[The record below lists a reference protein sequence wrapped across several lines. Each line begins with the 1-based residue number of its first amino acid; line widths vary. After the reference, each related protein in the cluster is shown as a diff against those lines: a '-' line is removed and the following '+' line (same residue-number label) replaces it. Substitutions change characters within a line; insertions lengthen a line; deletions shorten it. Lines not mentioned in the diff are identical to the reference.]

1 MEFLQ
6 LIILL
11 APMLA
16 LMFLGV
22 PIFLSMGL
30 SCFSFVLLFD
40 LPTMILAKSF
50 VTGLGSY
57 DFLALPF
64 YFLAGDLM
72 SGGGISERMV
82 KACQSVIGHIKG
94 GLSHVNI
101 VASMIFS
108 GVSGSS
114 VADASAIG
122 SVLIPAMKK
131 DGFPGAYT
139 AAVTAASAVIGPVIP
154 PSIPLVVY
162 GLIAHV
168 SIGRLFLAG
177 ATPGILMGLYL
188 LVVSFFISRKRNY
201 PASERASLGRMI
213 STIVGALPALI
224 MPGIILGGI
233 LTGIVTPTEA
243 GVVAVVYGIIVGAL
257 VYKELDFRE
266 IPRIFG
272 NTMVN
277 AATILIIIATTGM
290 FIWIIA
296 NMGLGEALVKLFV
309 SVAVNKWILLTI
321 LNVFFL
327 LWGCVLDPVT
337 ALVIVVPILIPVA
350 QQLGIDLVHFGLV
363 IILNL
368 MLGAITPPVGI
379 LLFLCSS
386 MAEAKIGEVIREI
399 APFLIALLVVLAIC
413 TYLPAV
419 VMWLPN
425 LYSL

>member
-6 LIILL
+6 LFLL
-11 APMLA
+11 
-16 LMFLGV
+16 LGV
-22 PIFLSMGL
+22 MLILMLLGVHIFLAMCL
-30 SCFSFVLLFD
+30 SCFCFVLLFD
-40 LPTMILAKSF
+40 LPAMILAKSF

-82 KACQSVIGHIKG
+82 KACQSVIGHIRG

-101 VASMIFS
+101 AASMVFS

-131 DGFPGAYT
+131 DGFPSGYT

-168 SIGRLFLAG
+168 SIGKLFLAG
-177 ATPGILMGLYL
+177 ATPGVLMGLYL
-188 LVVSFFISRKRNY
+188 LIVSFVISRRRNY
-201 PASERASLGRMI
+201 PASKRSSARQMLAAVFS
-213 STIVGALPALI
+213 ALPAII
-224 MPGIILGGI
+224 MPAIILGGI
-233 LTGIVTPTEA
+233 LSGIVTPTEA
-243 GVVAVVYGIIVGAL
+243 GVVAVVYGIIVGRF
-257 VYKELDFRE
+257 VYKELNLRDL
-266 IPRIFG
+266 PRIFG

-290 FIWIIA
+290 FVWIIA
-296 NMGLGEALVKLFV
+296 NMGLGESLVGFFASV
-309 SVAVNKWILLTI
+309 SVSKWTLLAI
-321 LNVFFL
+321 LNIFFL
-327 LWGCVLDPVT
+327 LWGCFLDPIT
-337 ALVIVVPILIPVA
+337 AMVIVVPIILPVV
-350 QQLGIDLVHFGLV
+350 QQAGIDLVHFGLV
-363 IILNL
+363 IVLNL

-386 MAEAKIGEVIREI
+386 MAEAKIGIVIKEI
-399 APFLIALLVVLAIC
+399 VPFLLALIVVLVIC
-413 TYLPAV
+413 TYIPAI

-425 LYSL
+425 LYSG